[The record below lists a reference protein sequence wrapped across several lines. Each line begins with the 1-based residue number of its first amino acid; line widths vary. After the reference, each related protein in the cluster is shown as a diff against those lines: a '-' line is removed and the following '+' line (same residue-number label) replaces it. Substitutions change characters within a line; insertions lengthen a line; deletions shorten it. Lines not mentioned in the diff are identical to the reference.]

1 MALYSYHPSFADLY
15 FDSPLQ
21 QEKEKKKT
29 DEIKQK
35 ISSIEQEIIHIKMQ
49 LQNRR
54 TTVQLLNLLGN
65 CGGQID
71 SIKSHPSVDNIYELN
86 NNIVIKQKQIQ
97 KLQAQLK

>member
-1 MALYSYHPSFADLY
+1 
-15 FDSPLQ
+15 
-21 QEKEKKKT
+21 
-29 DEIKQK
+29 
-35 ISSIEQEIIHIKMQ
+35 MQ

-54 TTVQLLNLLGN
+54 TTVHLLNLLGN

-97 KLQAQLK
+97 MLQAQLK